1 MKASPETYVIFLSA
15 SILLILLVAITIF
28 LPRLLRKKDLE
39 LKNTEISN
47 VVSAFQILGNEI
59 KSLKQ
64 QLVIKERLAALGEVS
79 AGIAHEFR
87 NPMGVIAGYAKL
99 LLKSL
104 DETDSRR
111 EIVQSILKEIA
122 EMNDIME
129 DLLKFSGTEPIQKTA
144 IDLTKSI
151 RDVIGS
157 MGDAF
162 YMIDFSFSGNAD
174 IKGDETLLKQA
185 IKNIIQNALDAGDK
199 VWVDIEKVSSAD
211 KKGVV
216 VSVKDNGRGISEK
229 DLDKIFMPF
238 YTTKNGGSG
247 IGLALAQKI
256 IAGHG
261 GNINV
266 QSKEGY
272 GSTFSVFLPSE

>member
-1 MKASPETYVIFLSA
+1 MKAGAETFVIFLFA
-15 SILLILLVAITIF
+15 SLFLILLIAIVIF
-28 LPRLLRKKDLE
+28 LPRLLRKKNLE
-39 LKNTEISN
+39 LKNTEINN
-47 VVSAFQILGNEI
+47 VVGAFQILGSEI
-59 KSLKQ
+59 KSLKE

-111 EIVQSILKEIA
+111 DVVQGILKEIA
-122 EMNDIME
+122 DMNNVME
-129 DLLKFSGTEPIQKTA
+129 ELLKFSRPEPIKKAA

-151 RDVIGS
+151 RDVIEG
-157 MGDAF
+157 MRDAAHR
-162 YMIDFSFSGNAD
+162 IDFSFSGSAD

-185 IKNIIQNALDAGDK
+185 IKNIIQNALDAGDR
-199 VWVDIEKVSSAD
+199 VWVSIERVSSDD
-211 KKGVV
+211 KKGVFV
-216 VSVKDNGRGISEK
+216 FVKDDGKGIPEK

-238 YTTKNGGSG
+238 YTTKNSGSG

-256 IAGHG
+256 VAGHG

-266 QSKEGY
+266 QSKEGD
-272 GSTFSVFLPSE
+272 GSTFNVFLPAD

>member
-47 VVSAFQILGNEI
+47 VVGAFQILGNEI

-129 DLLKFSGTEPIQKTA
+129 DLLKFSGPEPIQKTA

>member
-1 MKASPETYVIFLSA
+1 MKASPETYVIFLSV

-47 VVSAFQILGNEI
+47 VVGAFQILGNEI

-99 LLKSL
+99 LLKSF

-122 EMNDIME
+122 EMNDIIE
-129 DLLKFSGTEPIQKTA
+129 NLLKFSGSEPIQKTTV
-144 IDLTKSI
+144 DLTKSI

-238 YTTKNGGSG
+238 YTTKNRGSG